1 MSIKFDNA
9 IKSKEEDLLGR
20 KKFSINISENIINY
34 KEESAITIGLI
45 GKWGSGKSS
54 VINMMKEHI
63 KEKNKEIEFIDFNPW
78 CFSGG
83 NKLVEEFFD
92 TLISYL
98 GIDNNELNK
107 LGQKLKLYSLAMK
120 PLTFIPKVNKVFDS
134 LEKIT
139 KASGE
144 AIGEFCKQEKSDI
157 NSLKEIINGEL
168 KSLNKKIVIT
178 IDDIDRLENEEVKEI
193 FKLVRAI
200 GDFNNIIYILAF
212 DEEKVCK
219 VFSSGP
225 DYIDKIINIPIYIPE
240 VSSKAINEYFL
251 KNIDKNFKLG
261 EFNLKYF
268 ESIYKLLLENK
279 FDNLRNVK
287 RFLNILS
294 FNKNWILREV
304 NIIDYIII
312 TFLKLYDKNIYFF
325 IRDNKLKIFSA
336 NSPKKLNEFIK
347 KSSVDSKL
355 NIDISRLLNLIFD
368 KSLNNNLRAINKVY
382 YFDTYFEELL
392 TEKVYT
398 LDELN
403 KYKNI
408 ESKKEFSLY
417 LKGMDNKKILKIFD
431 NLEEI
436 TQILNNEQKYFFE
449 EILREKIFCLNKNKD
464 IKYINKSEQEVAFDK
479 LKNILSG
486 LDDYKRILKSI
497 NLKEE
502 CKKYGNILVMNYIL
516 SIKNIL
522 NVEFDAETLK
532 NIKEYIYSLK
542 YDASMYNILNILR
555 GIGIDVEEY
564 LKYIISNDEG
574 LIVYLKSTEDI
585 IDCPRFDEDG
595 EVINDDIGIILEN
608 ITDFISYDYVK
619 KRVENLGESFKKNN
633 KNLIRE
639 FEQYSRRDEVRER
652 IYGKEI
658 Y

>member
-325 IRDNKLKIFSA
+325 IRDNKLKILSA
-336 NSPKKLNEFIK
+336 NSPKK
-347 KSSVDSKL
+347 
-355 NIDISRLLNLIFD
+355 
-368 KSLNNNLRAINKVY
+368 
-382 YFDTYFEELL
+382 
-392 TEKVYT
+392 
-398 LDELN
+398 
-403 KYKNI
+403 
-408 ESKKEFSLY
+408 
-417 LKGMDNKKILKIFD
+417 
-431 NLEEI
+431 
-436 TQILNNEQKYFFE
+436 
-449 EILREKIFCLNKNKD
+449 
-464 IKYINKSEQEVAFDK
+464 
-479 LKNILSG
+479 
-486 LDDYKRILKSI
+486 
-497 NLKEE
+497 
-502 CKKYGNILVMNYIL
+502 
-516 SIKNIL
+516 
-522 NVEFDAETLK
+522 
-532 NIKEYIYSLK
+532 
-542 YDASMYNILNILR
+542 
-555 GIGIDVEEY
+555 
-564 LKYIISNDEG
+564 
-574 LIVYLKSTEDI
+574 
-585 IDCPRFDEDG
+585 
-595 EVINDDIGIILEN
+595 
-608 ITDFISYDYVK
+608 
-619 KRVENLGESFKKNN
+619 
-633 KNLIRE
+633 
-639 FEQYSRRDEVRER
+639 
-652 IYGKEI
+652 
-658 Y
+658 